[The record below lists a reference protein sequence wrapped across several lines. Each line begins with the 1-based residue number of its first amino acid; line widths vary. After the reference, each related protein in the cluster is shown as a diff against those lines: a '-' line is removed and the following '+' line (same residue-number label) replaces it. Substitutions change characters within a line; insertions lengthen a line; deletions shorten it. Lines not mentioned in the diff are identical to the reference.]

1 MCDSNPSDIMDVEE
15 RYALITRNVQELTT
29 GEELKALLAKEDY
42 QPTAYIGFEP
52 SGLVHLGWALVA
64 AKIKDLCDAGIKV
77 IIFWADWHA
86 YINDKLGG
94 DIENIRICAKYF
106 EDCFIALGVPRDKV
120 EFRYAYELLDGI
132 DYWEKVIK
140 IAKVTSLSRVK
151 RAMTIMGRSESDA
164 DLDTSKIFYP
174 ILQAAD
180 IFYLDVDISY
190 AGLDQRRANMLAR
203 DAADKL
209 GWKKPIALHTP
220 LLPGLKGG
228 QRMDPAMLK
237 KEDADIDTSFKMSKS
252 DPNASLRIHDTPED
266 ISRKMKKAFC
276 PQEREDES
284 INPVLMVCKSI
295 IFPKLGKIEITF
307 PEKFGGGSAVYNS
320 YEELSE
326 AYFSGKLF
334 PSDLKSGA
342 AEGLIKV
349 LEPVKEYFDEH
360 PENYEAMQKVLK
372 KLGKL

>member
-1 MCDSNPSDIMDVEE
+1 MDVEQ

-29 GEELKALLAKEDY
+29 GEELKALLAKEDH

-64 AKIKDLCDAGIKV
+64 AKIKDLCEAGVKV

-94 DIENIRICAKYF
+94 NIENIRICARYF

-120 EFRYAYELLDGI
+120 EFRYAYELLDNI
-132 DYWEKVIK
+132 DYWEKVVK

-164 DLDTSKIFYP
+164 DLDTSKMFYP

-180 IFYLDVDISY
+180 IFYLGVDISY

-203 DAADKL
+203 DAADKI

-252 DPNASLRIHDTPED
+252 DPNASLRIHDSPED
-266 ISRKMKKAFC
+266 IRRKMKKAFC
-276 PQEREDES
+276 SQEREDES
-284 INPVLMVCKSI
+284 INPVLMICKSI
-295 IFPKLGKIEITF
+295 IFPQLGKIEITF

-320 YEELSE
+320 YEEISE

-349 LEPVKEYFDEH
+349 LEPVQKYFEEH
-360 PENYEAMQKVLK
+360 PENYEAIQKVLK
-372 KLGKL
+372 DLGRL

>member
-151 RAMTIMGRSESDA
+151 RAMTIMGRSENDA

-266 ISRKMKKAFC
+266 IRRKMKKAFC

>member
-29 GEELKALLAKEDY
+29 GEELKALLAKEGY

-140 IAKVTSLSRVK
+140 IAKVTSL
-151 RAMTIMGRSESDA
+151 
-164 DLDTSKIFYP
+164 L
-174 ILQAAD
+174 
-180 IFYLDVDISY
+180 
-190 AGLDQRRANMLAR
+190 
-203 DAADKL
+203 
-209 GWKKPIALHTP
+209 
-220 LLPGLKGG
+220 
-228 QRMDPAMLK
+228 
-237 KEDADIDTSFKMSKS
+237 
-252 DPNASLRIHDTPED
+252 SLIH
-266 ISRKMKKAFC
+266 I
-276 PQEREDES
+276 
-284 INPVLMVCKSI
+284 
-295 IFPKLGKIEITF
+295 
-307 PEKFGGGSAVYNS
+307 
-320 YEELSE
+320 
-326 AYFSGKLF
+326 
-334 PSDLKSGA
+334 
-342 AEGLIKV
+342 
-349 LEPVKEYFDEH
+349 
-360 PENYEAMQKVLK
+360 
-372 KLGKL
+372 

>member
-29 GEELKALLAKEDY
+29 GEELKALLAKEGY

-151 RAMTIMGRSESDA
+151 RAMTIMGRSENDA

-266 ISRKMKKAFC
+266 IRRKMKKAFC

-295 IFPKLGKIEITF
+295 IFSKLGKIEITF

-360 PENYEAMQKVLK
+360 PENYEAMQRVLK

>member
-106 EDCFIALGVPRDKV
+106 EDCFIALGVPRDKG

-151 RAMTIMGRSESDA
+151 RAMTIMGRSENDA

-266 ISRKMKKAFC
+266 IRRKMKKAFC

>member
-1 MCDSNPSDIMDVEE
+1 M
-15 RYALITRNVQELTT
+15 
-29 GEELKALLAKEDY
+29 
-42 QPTAYIGFEP
+42 
-52 SGLVHLGWALVA
+52 
-64 AKIKDLCDAGIKV
+64 
-77 IIFWADWHA
+77 
-86 YINDKLGG
+86 
-94 DIENIRICAKYF
+94 
-106 EDCFIALGVPRDKV
+106 

-151 RAMTIMGRSESDA
+151 RAMTIMGRSENDA

-266 ISRKMKKAFC
+266 IRRKMKKAFC

-360 PENYEAMQKVLK
+360 PENYEAMQRVLK

>member
-106 EDCFIALGVPRDKV
+106 EDCFIALGVPREKV

-151 RAMTIMGRSESDA
+151 RAMTIMGRSENDA

-266 ISRKMKKAFC
+266 IRRKMKKAFC

>member
-151 RAMTIMGRSESDA
+151 RAMTIMGRSENDA

-266 ISRKMKKAFC
+266 IRRKMKKAFC

-284 INPVLMVCKSI
+284 INPVLMVYKSI

-360 PENYEAMQKVLK
+360 PENYEAMQRVLK

>member
-151 RAMTIMGRSESDA
+151 RAMTIMGRSENDA

-266 ISRKMKKAFC
+266 IRRKMKKAFC

-342 AEGLIKV
+342 AEGLIQV

-360 PENYEAMQKVLK
+360 PENYEAMQRVLK

>member
-29 GEELKALLAKEDY
+29 GEELKALLAKEGY

-151 RAMTIMGRSESDA
+151 RAMTIMGRSENDA

-266 ISRKMKKAFC
+266 IRRKMKRAFC

>member
-1 MCDSNPSDIMDVEE
+1 MNVEE
-15 RYALITRNVQELTT
+15 RYQLITRNVQELTT
-29 GEELKALLAKEDY
+29 GDELRALLAKEDY

-52 SGLVHLGWALVA
+52 SGLVHMGWALVA
-64 AKIKDLCDAGIKV
+64 SKIKDLCEAGVKV

-94 DIENIRICAKYF
+94 DMENIRTCARYF

-151 RAMTIMGRSESDA
+151 RAMTVMGRSENEA
-164 DLDTSKIFYP
+164 DLDSSKLFYP

-180 IFYLDVDISY
+180 IFYLNVDIAY

-228 QRMDPAMLK
+228 QRMDPTHL

-252 DPNASLRIHDTPED
+252 DPNSSLRIHDTPDD
-266 ISRKMKKAFC
+266 IRRKMKKAFC
-276 PQEREDES
+276 PQEKEDES
-284 INPVLMVCKSI
+284 INPVLMICKSI
-295 IFPKLGKIEITF
+295 IFPKLGRIEIVF
-307 PEKFGGGSAVYNS
+307 PEKFGGGSKVYNS

-326 AYFSGKLF
+326 DYFTGKLF

-342 AEGLIKV
+342 AEGMIKC
-349 LEPVKEYFDEH
+349 LEPVQEYFEQH
-360 PENYEAMQKVLK
+360 PENYQAMLKVLDKLNK
-372 KLGKL
+372 K

>member
-140 IAKVTSLSRVK
+140 IAKVTSLSIVK
-151 RAMTIMGRSESDA
+151 RAMTIMGRSENDA

-266 ISRKMKKAFC
+266 IRRKMKKAFC

>member
-151 RAMTIMGRSESDA
+151 RAMTIMGRSENDA

-252 DPNASLRIHDTPED
+252 DPNTSLRIHDTPED
-266 ISRKMKKAFC
+266 IRRKMKKAFC

>member
-29 GEELKALLAKEDY
+29 GEELKALLAKEGY

-77 IIFWADWHA
+77 IIFCADWHA

-94 DIENIRICAKYF
+94 DIGNIRICAKYF

-151 RAMTIMGRSESDA
+151 RAMTIMGRSENDA

-252 DPNASLRIHDTPED
+252 DPNASLRIHDTTED
-266 ISRKMKKAFC
+266 IRRKMKKAFC

>member
-1 MCDSNPSDIMDVEE
+1 MCDSNLSDIMDVEE

-64 AKIKDLCDAGIKV
+64 AKIKDLCDAGVKV

-151 RAMTIMGRSESDA
+151 RAMTIMGRSENDA

-266 ISRKMKKAFC
+266 VRRKMKKAFC

-307 PEKFGGGSAVYNS
+307 PEKFGGGTAVYNS

>member
-15 RYALITRNVQELTT
+15 RYTLITRNVQELTT

-151 RAMTIMGRSESDA
+151 RAMTIMGRSENDA

-266 ISRKMKKAFC
+266 IRRKMKKAFC

>member
-140 IAKVTSLSRVK
+140 IAKVTSLLRVK
-151 RAMTIMGRSESDA
+151 RAMTIMGRSENDA

-266 ISRKMKKAFC
+266 IRRKMKKAFC

-360 PENYEAMQKVLK
+360 PENYEAMQRVLK